1 MTSLIKRQGYSDAST
16 AARGA
21 LRCKVTSGDP
31 VIAAIAGDDIY
42 VDVRLPRASIS
53 IAGLVHDVAE
63 ARFALPRDGDVDL
76 GACVTETL
84 QDSVSDIG
92 LRGRLPGAEAFME
105 PGAAR
110 IRLDVAW
117 GHSADGIAAPPL
129 IPVYTMRNGAILTNQ
144 TNIDFSEIYNAISN
158 YSRESN
164 GSFVNTCCDVTALGL
179 NATGE

>member
-1 MTSLIKRQGYSDAST
+1 MTSLIKRQGYSDRFDRSSRRFALAFPD
-16 AARGA
+16 AAQFLQSDELDGMQSLQDDKLQRVAEHVLQDG
-21 LRCKVTSGDP
+21 RKVTSGDP

-63 ARFALPRDGDVDL
+63 ARFALPRDGDVSL
-76 GACVTETL
+76 GVRVTETL

-92 LRGRLPGAEAFME
+92 LRGRLPGTEAFME

-129 IPVYTMRNGAILTNQ
+129 I
-144 TNIDFSEIYNAISN
+144 
-158 YSRESN
+158 
-164 GSFVNTCCDVTALGL
+164 
-179 NATGE
+179 